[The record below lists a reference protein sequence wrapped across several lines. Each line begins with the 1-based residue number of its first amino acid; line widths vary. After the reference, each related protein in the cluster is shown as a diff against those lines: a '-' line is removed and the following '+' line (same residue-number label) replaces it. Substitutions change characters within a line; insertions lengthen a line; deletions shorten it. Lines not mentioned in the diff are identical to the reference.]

1 MGFSPATLT
10 NHLSERLD
18 FTWHATVKTNA
29 PIAII
34 GHGVTGHK
42 DRPLL
47 VALAETLAAQGIN
60 ALRISYGGNANSAG
74 HFEESTVLKE
84 VEELGAVL
92 DAIPSNAYVG
102 YIGHSMG
109 AAVGVLRAARD
120 SRIQF
125 LVSLAGIVH
134 TAAFAEREFGTLTP
148 GKDRMWDKP
157 GCVLSTAY
165 LDAMRQVGNVLD
177 AAKRVR
183 APLLLVHGT
192 ADDLVPVQDSRD
204 AAGVVPHARLVEIEG
219 ADHLFSGEPTT
230 EVVRTVADWI
240 NGLRS

>member
-1 MGFSPATLT
+1 MGFSPTTVT
-10 NHLSERLD
+10 NHLNERLD
-18 FTWHATVKTNA
+18 ITWHATAGTDA

-60 ALRISYGGNANSAG
+60 ALRISYSGNANSAG
-74 HFEESTVLKE
+74 QFEESTVLKE

-92 DAIPSNAYVG
+92 DAMPSTTRVG

-134 TAAFAEREFGTLTP
+134 TAAFAEREFGTLRP
-148 GKDRMWDKP
+148 GVDRMWDKP

-165 LDAMRQVGNVLD
+165 MDAMRQVGDVLES
-177 AAKRVR
+177 ARGVRV
-183 APLLLVHGT
+183 PWLLVHGT

-204 AAGVVPHARLVEIEG
+204 AAGVVPHAQLIEIKD
-219 ADHLFSGEPTT
+219 ADHLFTGEPTT
-230 EVVRTVADWI
+230 DVVRTVADWI
-240 NGLRS
+240 KPLR